1 MKPWSG
7 GDELD
12 PDWINM
18 MMIVVVILTAVMIV
32 IAVKIVIV
40 VVIVTAVM
48 AMKTPAILKMRP
60 LWKIGRAHFWHC
72 VYMSVFTKRN
82 IHCINCIYT
91 PYSIYAC
98 INIQCTQ

>member
-40 VVIVTAVM
+40 VKIGIVVM
-48 AMKTPAILKMRP
+48 AMKTPAIVKMRP

-72 VYMSVFTKRN
+72 VYVCVYRE
-82 IHCINCIYT
+82 IYT
-91 PYSIYAC
+91 LYKLYIY
-98 INIQCTQ
+98 TV

>member
-1 MKPWSG
+1 MDDWKSG
-7 GDELD
+7 SLGSPHRLNILLD
-12 PDWINM
+12 DWM
-18 MMIVVVILTAVMIV
+18 MMNDWMMV
-32 IAVKIVIV
+32 IVIV
-40 VVIVTAVM
+40 AM
-48 AMKTPAILKMRP
+48 AMKTPAIVKMRP